1 MKRRKKGDGSLRLR
15 KNGDWEGRYVDS
27 LGKRKSVY
35 GKTKKEVKN
44 KLDKLTYTKSITKM
58 NTLGGDVTM
67 DAWFEH
73 YVEAKELFI
82 KEQSVD
88 QIKLAYNFGSAY
100 VSTRFRVLKR
110 EIESVYNMDLTG
122 ITPHCFRHTFAT
134 AGIAS
139 GVDIVTMKDL
149 LGHANSK
156 MLIDTYAHANLGI
169 KKDSVNKITESYG
182 IIDT

>member
-1 MKRRKKGDGSLRLR
+1 MLNMLLYTGIRGGELSALKWNDIDFKNKTMKIDESITSKKYHGTT
-15 KNGDWEGRYVDS
+15 
-27 LGKRKSVY
+27 
-35 GKTKKEVKN
+35 KTKKSVRIIPLNDILISELKQKRNALKPSNDTTDYVFIN
-44 KLDKLTYTKSITKM
+44 RNG
-58 NTLGGDVTM
+58 NT
-67 DAWFEH
+67 
-73 YVEAKELFI
+73 
-82 KEQSVD
+82 
-88 QIKLAYNFGSAY
+88 FGSAY